1 MKKISIFLFVALFL
15 TCAKA
20 FSFSDT
26 TFSLSG
32 KINGYGNG
40 IITINYSDP
49 NERIKP
55 DTVAIVNDS
64 FRLEGSMPSPRMAFL
79 KIMGNENL
87 KKDFYR
93 IDFVLD
99 NEDVTIHAD
108 INEMSDYK
116 LSGSKV
122 TEKYKYILKEGQ
134 LLRSNFLDDMKA
146 YDKIPKNT
154 PEKQA
159 KEKEVDE
166 KREKYLSFMV
176 SQKDFSTCDACAYT
190 LYLMNRYIPWYRMEE
205 ILPLFDKKID
215 NNVYLKFLKKIVA
228 GAARIQPGSIAADF
242 KVKDLRGKEYSLS
255 DFDHNQYLL
264 LAFSASWC
272 HPCKL
277 EYPFLRKA
285 FSTFNPK
292 GLNVL
297 IINLDEEKENWK
309 KDVEEYKFPFPVL
322 SDLNAFNGSITRS
335 YGVYSIPKIFII
347 SPEGKIVSNSVRGQG
362 IIDALNKIY
371 NKGK

>member
-1 MKKISIFLFVALFL
+1 MKTISKFLFAVFLLFSG
-15 TCAKA
+15 KA
-20 FSFSDT
+20 FSLTDS
-26 TFSLSG
+26 TFILSG
-32 KINGYGNG
+32 SIHGYGNG

-93 IDFVLD
+93 IDFILD
-99 NEDVTIHAD
+99 NENVAIHAD
-108 INEMSDYK
+108 VNDMKDYK
-116 LSGSKV
+116 LNGSKV

-134 LLRSNFLDDMKA
+134 AIRSDFLNTVKT

-154 PEKQA
+154 PEKEA

-166 KREKYLSFMV
+166 KREKFMSFML
-176 SQKDFSTCDACAYT
+176 SQKGFSTCDACAYT
-190 LYLMNRYIPWYRMEE
+190 LYLMNRYIPWYRMEK
-205 ILPLFDKKID
+205 ILPQFSDKID
-215 NNVYLKFLKKIVA
+215 SNVYLKYLKKITA
-228 GAARIQPGSIAADF
+228 GAARIQPGSIAANF
-242 KVKDLRGKEYSLS
+242 TVKDLKGKAYTLH
-255 DFDHNQYLL
+255 DFDKNNYVLL
-264 LAFSASWC
+264 TFSASWC

-277 EYPFLRKA
+277 EYPFLREAYNK
-285 FSTFNPK
+285 FHPD

-297 IINLDEEKENWK
+297 IINVDEEKQNWA
-309 KDVEEYKFPFPVL
+309 KDVNEYKFPFPVL
-322 SDLNAFNGSITRS
+322 SDLNAFNGSITHN

-347 SPEGKIVSNSVRGQG
+347 NPDGKIVSNSVRGKG
-362 IIDALNKIY
+362 IIQALNKIY
-371 NKGK
+371 NKGE